1 MRRNNVLVALVAH
14 RYDELINFL
23 KRASFLTDFYIIF
36 KDLRNVIFI
45 CNYIEEKLYLIESNW
60 NYIQPY

>member
-1 MRRNNVLVALVAH
+1 MRRNNVLVALVVH

-23 KRASFLTDFYIIF
+23 KKSPLTDFYIIF

-45 CNYIEEKLYLIESNW
+45 CNYIEEKLYLIESN
-60 NYIQPY
+60 

>member
-23 KRASFLTDFYIIF
+23 KKSPLTDFYIIF

-45 CNYIEEKLYLIESNW
+45 CNYIEEKLYLIESN
-60 NYIQPY
+60 

>member
-23 KRASFLTDFYIIF
+23 KKSPLTDFYIIPIF

-45 CNYIEEKLYLIESNW
+45 CNYIEEKLYLIESN
-60 NYIQPY
+60 